1 MEKTWEKILTVV
13 AFGILTLVGCNGF
26 LSAKAQ
32 TNEVTPSRI
41 MKVYTDLLIEEDYRS
56 AVTFLADIELLTDE
70 QREEFAETLK
80 KELDKKGGLISCKI
94 LSEEILKGGKK
105 AKVKVRYTWGDGT
118 SKEVFEYPIK
128 KGNSWYCTL

>member
-1 MEKTWEKILTVV
+1 MEKTWKKILTVV

-80 KELDKKGGLISCKI
+80 KELDKKGGLISCEI

-105 AKVKVRYTWGDGT
+105 AKVKVRYTWET
-118 SKEVFEYPIK
+118 ELQK
-128 KGNSWYCTL
+128 KSLNIQ